1 MKNILLSIGASA
13 FIAALCAANLQAA
26 ETNTTPAR
34 IGTYDS
40 RVVAFAWFW
49 GDKHQGQLKELMQS
63 ARSAKTAGD
72 TNHFKEFAAR
82 LRQHQ
87 DDMHREV
94 FSIAPATNAL
104 AELEARLPEI
114 QKAAGVSALV
124 SKWDDAALKKY
135 ADAEKVDVTD
145 RLVREFNPPEK
156 QLKMIPEFEKHAPL
170 PLKECDELIRKD
182 EI

>member
-1 MKNILLSIGASA
+1 MKNILLSIGASS

-40 RVVAFAWFW
+40 RAVAFAWFW
-49 GDKHQGQLKELMQS
+49 SDKHQGQLNGLMQK
-63 ARSAKTAGD
+63 ARDAKSAGD
-72 TNHFKEFAAR
+72 TNRFKECDAT
-82 LRQHQ
+82 LSQLQ

-94 FSIAPATNAL
+94 FSTAPPAKAL
-104 AELEARLPEI
+104 DELKGRLPEI

-124 SKWDDAALKKY
+124 SKWDDAAFKKY

-156 QLKMIPEFEKHAPL
+156 QLKMIPEIEKHAPL
-170 PLKECDELIRKD
+170 PLEQCDELIRKG